1 MLNPNK
7 NTEIKI
13 AKSRIKIVAYGI
25 FVLFLIAVIKLVYLS
40 ILGFYQ
46 NYVFTNTQIKSNIR
60 YDILDRNNNVLAINI
75 PSTSVYLRPKEITNK
90 PLAVRALRDSL
101 RIQESMAHRLVYADS
116 PFVWVKR
123 NISAN
128 EEKKLRYYG
137 VIGIYFSNEK
147 KRFYPYGSLFAHTV
161 GMTNLDGVG
170 VSGIENSLNNELTE
184 HNVILSLDL
193 SIQRIVYEALLKAK
207 NLNKAKRAYAMV
219 ANPKTGEVLALVS
232 LPDYNP
238 NYRHDINIGN
248 MFNYPTQGLFEPGSI
263 AKVFSV
269 AMALDN
275 GDHEIYD
282 TYDVSKPI
290 VKNSYLIVDY
300 DYMDRTLTIPEI
312 LMYSSNIGTSILMR
326 ELGIFTQRKYLKR
339 FGILNAPP
347 LEITEDTAPLVPSV
361 WNQLNSMTISY
372 GYGIAMSQATYLN
385 AFLPIINGGIYTP
398 LTLLKKTSN
407 ASYGNGYGKRIISKE
422 VSREM
427 RAILRLV
434 VAKGYGRKADVKGY
448 SVGGKTGSSEKQING
463 HYNKDVVY
471 ASFVAF
477 FPADNPEYAILV
489 TIDEPK
495 RVAAN
500 NFNVTGGILSA
511 PVVAEIVEKIGINL
525 GIEKQKDDL
534 YTKVNSK
541 KVDTVLKYVEDMP
554 EIINY

>member
-1 MLNPNK
+1 MLSK
-7 NTEIKI
+7 TTEIKV
-13 AKSRIKIVAYGI
+13 AKSRIKIVAYFI
-25 FVLFLIAVIKLVYLS
+25 FLLFIVAVIKLVYLS
-40 ILGFYQ
+40 VLGFYQ

-75 PSTSVYLRPKEITNK
+75 PSVSVYLRPKEITNK

-101 RIQESMAHRLVYADS
+101 RIQESIAHKLVYADS

-123 NISAN
+123 NISAK

-147 KRFYPYGSLFAHTV
+147 KRFYPYGSLFSHTV

-170 VSGIENSLNNELTE
+170 VSGIENSLNNELTK
-184 HNVILSLDL
+184 HNVTLSLDL
-193 SIQRIVYEALLKAK
+193 GIQRIVYEALAKAK

-275 GDHEIYD
+275 GDHKIYD

-326 ELGIFTQRKYLKR
+326 EIGIFTQKKYLKR

-347 LEITEDTAPLVPSV
+347 LEITENTAPLVPSV

-372 GYGIAMSQATYLN
+372 GYGIAMSQATFLN

-398 LTLLKKTSN
+398 LTLLKKSANT
-407 ASYGNGYGKRIISKE
+407 YGNGYGKRIISKE

-448 SVGGKTGSSEKQING
+448 LVGGKTGSSEKQVNG
-463 HYNKDVVY
+463 HYNKDIVF
-471 ASFVAF
+471 ASFLAF
-477 FPADNPEYAILV
+477 FPADDPQYAILV

-500 NFNVTGGILSA
+500 NFNVTGGYLSA

-525 GIEKQKDDL
+525 GIAKQKDDL

-541 KVDTVLKYVEDMP
+541 KVDTVLQYVEDMP